1 MGLLDDGWTE
11 EQAKGLLDCLGLKG
25 GVPDWKPEQLQ
36 KLRDWCSAQ
45 EKDPYTI
52 EGQLEFIAHELCNA
66 HEGIGMALKQAMT
79 VEDARRAVEPYVRSL
94 RENRE
99 WFNALKSRLKEK
111 GEPLF

>member
-1 MGLLDDGWTE
+1 
-11 EQAKGLLDCLGLKG
+11 
-25 GVPDWKPEQLQ
+25 
-36 KLRDWCSAQ
+36 
-45 EKDPYTI
+45 
-52 EGQLEFIAHELCNA
+52 
-66 HEGIGMALKQAMT
+66 MALKQAMT